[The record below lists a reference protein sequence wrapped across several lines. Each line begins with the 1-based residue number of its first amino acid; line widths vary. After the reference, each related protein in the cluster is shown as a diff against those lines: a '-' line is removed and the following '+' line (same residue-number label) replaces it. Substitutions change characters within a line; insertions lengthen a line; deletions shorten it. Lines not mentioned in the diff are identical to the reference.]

1 MTGASR
7 DEAVT
12 DSGGTMARLTGPPR
26 EVTPEL
32 DLLEPL
38 RRSAYDDPVRPA
50 GGPPFLD
57 PGAVLTWHYGHS
69 AEALRVVRDDERG
82 LVAWLPTGSERL
94 VATPRDGRGIRDRPL
109 AERYALALAGEYD
122 LSPATWRGPGVLR
135 VAPTG
140 VPWSLWYFRDDDG
153 SFEGHY
159 VNLEL
164 VHERPADG
172 SPRVHTRD
180 LTLDLWVQGGD
191 TWLKDADEL
200 VAGAAA
206 GWYTDAQAEV
216 IRAVAEQARRDLVD
230 PGAWPLDEGWE
241 SWRPPAAWDEP
252 LSLPAG
258 VVESATAR
266 PT

>member
-1 MTGASR
+1 
-7 DEAVT
+7 
-12 DSGGTMARLTGPPR
+12 
-26 EVTPEL
+26 
-32 DLLEPL
+32 
-38 RRSAYDDPVRPA
+38 
-50 GGPPFLD
+50 
-57 PGAVLTWHYGHS
+57 
-69 AEALRVVRDDERG
+69 
-82 LVAWLPTGSERL
+82 
-94 VATPRDGRGIRDRPL
+94 
-109 AERYALALAGEYD
+109 
-122 LSPATWRGPGVLR
+122 VLR

-206 GWYTDAQAEV
+206 EWYTDAQAEV
-216 IRAVAEQARRDLVD
+216 MRAVADQARRDLVD